1 MSKLTKDALKVI
13 IKECLVEILSEG
25 LGSKSQ
31 LKESFENKVIQ
42 TPTRTQNQR
51 QAPIQTKRTIFD
63 QMGESFQNKKKQ
75 QATGTSFDRVVKN
88 AVSMATDDPLLQS
101 LLEDTAR
108 TTYQEQMSHE
118 TRTPSIFGGQD
129 QQDSLIN
136 ESAPTQKNAGL
147 DLEGLFGSDITNNWD
162 ELVKRT
168 I

>member
-31 LKESFENKVIQ
+31 LKESFDRKPAQ
-42 TPTRTQNQR
+42 TQAQR
-51 QAPIQTKRTIFD
+51 QPTIQSKRTIFD

-75 QATGTSFDRVVKN
+75 LPTGNSFDKIVKN
-88 AVSMATDDPLLQS
+88 TVNMVTDDPLLQS

-108 TTYQEQMSHE
+108 TTYQEQMGHE
-118 TRTPSIFGGQD
+118 TRTPSAFGSQEQHD
-129 QQDSLIN
+129 LLIN
-136 ESAPTQKNAGL
+136 ESVPMQKNAGL
-147 DLEGLFGSDITNNWD
+147 DLEGLFGSDITKNWD

-168 I
+168 S